1 MHGLI
6 HGRRRNLPGFFEGRS
21 SRFYDLVARRLV
33 RPLYRRMAVDIAAA
47 APSGAAILDVGTG
60 PGVLLVELARRRPD
74 LTLTG
79 VDLSADMVT
88 VANRN
93 LRRFSGRATVRV
105 GDAARLP
112 FDEGSFDLVVSSL
125 STHHW
130 DEPDA
135 AVPELSRVLRPQGRV
150 LIYDFPFAPFNALAG
165 AAASLSVLNGREP
178 RRTPFRT
185 GIPLLRCVRFE
196 MSM

>member
-6 HGRRRNLPGFFEGRS
+6 HGRTRNLPRVFEGRS
-21 SRFYDLVARRLV
+21 SRVYDLVARRLV
-33 RPLYRRMAVDIAAA
+33 RPLYRRVARDIATA
-47 APSGAAILDVGTG
+47 APIGAAILDVGTG

-79 VDLSADMVT
+79 VDLSPDMVT
-88 VANRN
+88 AANRN
-93 LRRFSGRATVRV
+93 LRRSGDRASVRV

-112 FDEGSFDLVVSSL
+112 FEDGSFDLVVSSL

-130 DEPDA
+130 DDPA
-135 AVPELSRVLRPQGRV
+135 AAALELNRVLRPGGRI
-150 LIYDFPFAPFNALAG
+150 LIYDFPFAPFDVLAG
-165 AAASLSVLNGREP
+165 PAAAVPNGQKAQ
-178 RRTPFRT
+178 RTPFRT

-196 MSM
+196 MSR